1 MNNRNKHSD
10 PDSQLYSAILKLQT
24 VEECYDFF
32 TDLCTFSELKAM
44 EQRFELAKLLNDGL
58 IYNDILEKTGA
69 SSATISRVNR
79 SLNYGMGAYRIIF
92 DRMKEDEQKQKEQQ
106 DAINADRAG
115 QVGTGDRSEKIRTY
129 NFPQDRCTDHR
140 IGLTVHNLDKIMD
153 GNLDDIIDAL
163 ATREQAEK
171 LQKLNT

>member
-1 MNNRNKHSD
+1 MNNRNKRSD
-10 PDSQLYSAILKLQT
+10 PDSELYSAILKLQT

-79 SLNYGMGAYRIIF
+79 IFSFGAGGFRTMI
-92 DRMKEDEQKQKEQQ
+92 DRRKAAAEPKE
-106 DAINADRAG
+106 G
-115 QVGTGDRSEKIRTY
+115 
-129 NFPQDRCTDHR
+129 
-140 IGLTVHNLDKIMD
+140 
-153 GNLDDIIDAL
+153 
-163 ATREQAEK
+163 
-171 LQKLNT
+171 

>member
-1 MNNRNKHSD
+1 MNNRNKRSD

-79 SLNYGMGAYRIIF
+79 SLIYGNGGYESVLEK
-92 DRMKEDEQKQKEQQ
+92 MKEKE
-106 DAINADRAG
+106 A
-115 QVGTGDRSEKIRTY
+115 K
-129 NFPQDRCTDHR
+129 
-140 IGLTVHNLDKIMD
+140 
-153 GNLDDIIDAL
+153 
-163 ATREQAEK
+163 
-171 LQKLNT
+171 